1 LVWRSNEEHSKWYT
15 GLFASVLVAVNSIM
29 VIADMKSQQIR
40 LFISIAIYIFG
51 SSVYAAN
58 GGMGNCRG
66 NGNIQHG
73 CASSVTTPNIL
84 TGTSQANPKQPT
96 GPIPTANQLPPQQV
110 PPQIPQQVPMAV
122 PPQVPMAVP
131 PLVPQQ
137 VPMAVPPQ
145 IPQQVPV
152 LIPPQVTM
160 AVPPQIP
167 QQVPMAVPPQVPM
180 AVPPLVP
187 QQVPMAVPP
196 QIPQQVPVLIPP
208 QVTMAVP
215 PQIPQQVPM
224 AVPPQVVMVA
234 PPLVHQQTPVPMVI
248 IAPKETAVTT
258 AANPMPIVEITDK
271 GNSASYNQNMIANI
285 PGRQSPASYAVF
297 KNETTGS
304 YRECVV
310 SGLERRKI
318 ISPSGEVSYLGAL
331 PSFRTVSTEVAD
343 IPSWHPHEA
352 GCIVSLQHN
361 VKLK

>member
-1 LVWRSNEEHSKWYT
+1 
-15 GLFASVLVAVNSIM
+15 M

-40 LFISIAIYIFG
+40 LFASIAIYIFG
-51 SSVYAAN
+51 SFVYAGN

-73 CASSVTTPNIL
+73 CGSSVTTPNIL

-96 GPIPTANQLPPQQV
+96 GPIPTANQLPP
-110 PPQIPQQVPMAV
+110 PQIPQQVPIAVPPQIPQRAPVLV

-152 LIPPQVTM
+152 LIPPQV
-160 AVPPQIP
+160 
-167 QQVPMAVPPQVPM
+167 PM
-180 AVPPLVP
+180 AVPPLLP

-196 QIPQQVPVLIPP
+196 QIPQQVPMAVPGQIPQLTP
-208 QVTMAVP
+208 QLVVVP
-215 PQIPQQVPM
+215 PQI
-224 AVPPQVVMVA
+224 VMVA
-234 PPLVHQQTPVPMVI
+234 PPLLHQQTPIPLVVI
-248 IAPKETAVTT
+248 PKEVTGT
-258 AANPMPIVEITDK
+258 ITANPMPVVEITDK

-285 PGRQSPASYAVF
+285 PGRQPPANYAIF
-297 KNETTGS
+297 KNETTGA

-352 GCIVSLQHN
+352 GCIISLQHN
-361 VKLK
+361 KR

>member
-1 LVWRSNEEHSKWYT
+1 
-15 GLFASVLVAVNSIM
+15 M

-96 GPIPTANQLPPQQV
+96 GPIPTANQLPPQQ
-110 PPQIPQQVPMAV
+110 
-122 PPQVPMAVP
+122 
-131 PLVPQQ
+131 
-137 VPMAVPPQ
+137 
-145 IPQQVPV
+145 
-152 LIPPQVTM
+152 
-160 AVPPQIP
+160 VPPQIP